1 MVSPQHRK
9 SKAYE
14 EEPSRLI
21 PVNDGQCFSAAGK
34 PLYLQQVHGVHLP
47 HMEYRTVSMPEFLL
61 APSFPISGK
70 LAIATSELS
79 KGSHSV
85 NGHRMSYRKK
95 LQPGSSVDGVY
106 VCDDDL
112 TPVLARQGEHKSSKK
127 LNLPLQ
133 LVDLF
138 T

>member
-1 MVSPQHRK
+1 M
-9 SKAYE
+9 
-14 EEPSRLI
+14 
-21 PVNDGQCFSAAGK
+21 
-34 PLYLQQVHGVHLP
+34 
-47 HMEYRTVSMPEFLL
+47 SMPEFLL

-85 NGHRMSYRKK
+85 NDHRMSYRKR
-95 LQPGSSVDGVY
+95 LQTVSSVDGVY

-112 TPVLARQGEHKSSKK
+112 TPVLARQGEHKFFKK
-127 LNLPLQ
+127 INLALQ